1 MQHDPR
7 ILVADDHGIVRMGL
21 IQVIQRL
28 KPKAILTEVND
39 YETLYAHIG
48 KEKYD
53 LAIIDVNMP
62 NGTVQEAI
70 EIIKIKQPKMK
81 ILIFSSQDEQL
92 YAIRYLQMGADGFL
106 HKLSS
111 SEKINK
117 ALNTMLEDGKY
128 ISDEVR
134 DAMVMSSL
142 KKQNSSSASIESL
155 SNRELQVAN
164 KLCEGIPL
172 KEVSD
177 QLNLHTSTI
186 STYKNR
192 VFEKLEISSIPELI
206 ELFRM
211 YNQ

>member
-28 KPKAILTEVND
+28 KPKAILSEVED
-39 YETLYAHIG
+39 YETLYTLIG
-48 KEKYD
+48 KEKFD

-62 NGTVQEAI
+62 NGTVREAI
-70 EIIKIKQPKMK
+70 EILKIRQPKMK

-111 SEKINK
+111 SDKINQ
-117 ALNTMLEDGKY
+117 ALNAMLKDGKF
-128 ISDEVR
+128 ISDKVK
-134 DAMVMSSL
+134 DAMVMASL
-142 KKQNSSSASIESL
+142 KKQTSASASVESL

-206 ELFRM
+206 EILRM
-211 YNQ
+211 YNK

>member
-1 MQHDPR
+1 MQHDLR

-21 IQVIQRL
+21 IQVIKQL
-28 KPKAILTEVND
+28 KPNAILSEVED
-39 YETLYAHIG
+39 YNSLYELTA
-48 KEKYD
+48 KNKFD

-70 EIIKIKQPKMK
+70 EIIKIKQPGIK

-92 YAIRYLQMGADGFL
+92 YAIRYLKMGADGFL

-111 SEKINK
+111 QEEIDK
-117 ALNTMLEDGKY
+117 ALNAMVTRGKY
-128 ISDEVR
+128 ISDKVK
-134 DAMVMSSL
+134 DAMIFDSL
-142 KKQNSSSASIESL
+142 NNQKKTSPVESL
-155 SNRELQVAN
+155 SNRELQVAT

-172 KEVSD
+172 KEVSN

-192 VFEKLEISSIPELI
+192 VFEKLDIDSVPELI
-206 ELFRM
+206 EILRL